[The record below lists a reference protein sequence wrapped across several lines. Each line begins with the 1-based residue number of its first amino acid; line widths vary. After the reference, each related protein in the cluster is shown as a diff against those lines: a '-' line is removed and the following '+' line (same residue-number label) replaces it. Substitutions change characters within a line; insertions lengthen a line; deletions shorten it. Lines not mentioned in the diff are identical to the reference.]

1 MKPFFSKLSFL
12 TIIIIVLAAI
22 SISQLDFSDLSWDN
36 NKTNYV
42 SLVIAGVLLSF
53 KYIYKLK

>member
-53 KYIYKLK
+53 KYIFKLK